1 MVSNSKVIGEF
12 LGTFTHFGSILPAV
26 MAVEA
31 ILDCANVVG
40 GVVGDAGVIVFLVQ
54 NRLDE
59 IYTF

>member
-1 MVSNSKVIGEF
+1 
-12 LGTFTHFGSILPAV
+12 

-59 IYTF
+59 IYTFWHPFLGT